1 MRGTFGG
8 EGKIILRAQRISFVL
23 FFFWQGNRCSSGH
36 RLTLEGEEE
45 EEEEED
51 EGDPYD
57 FLWIELMGG
66 VSYVDLRAIDQNNYY
81 PTFVKLSGI
90 GPMGGLALGFRIE
103 FLSFGVRGALAHYD
117 DGFDVGT
124 AVAEV
129 TLALPI
135 PIVKPFIRVGFGM
148 GWHGDSDVENS
159 LGEMGARY
167 PDNVQTTVF
176 GFAFSGAV
184 GLDIYLAHW
193 FSIGAAATVDILNMN
208 RQSTEE
214 PIEDPMDV
222 SEVLAKL
229 MAEAP
234 VEARNLA
241 KSLIA
246 GTEAAVGDE
255 VGGPIRVAYHA
266 ACSLQHG
273 QKIKTHP
280 KALLSAA
287 GFEVVE
293 PADSHLCCGSAGTY
307 NLMQPEISG
316 QLKARKVRTLEA
328 KAPDVIAAGNIGCMM
343 QIGSGTGVPV
353 VHTVELLDWAS
364 GGPKPAALG

>member
-1 MRGTFGG
+1 MDAGAPAGTPGYAQM
-8 EGKIILRAQRISFVL
+8 IIR
-23 FFFWQGNRCSSGH
+23 
-36 RLTLEGEEE
+36 EE

-222 SEVLAKL
+222 SEVRF
-229 MAEAP
+229 E
-234 VEARNLA
+234 ET
-241 KSLIA
+241 
-246 GTEAAVGDE
+246 GDAVG
-255 VGGPIRVAYHA
+255 IQAR
-266 ACSLQHG
+266 G
-273 QKIKTHP
+273 Q
-280 KALLSAA
+280 A
-287 GFEVVE
+287 VVTF
-293 PADSHLCCGSAGTY
+293 HL
-307 NLMQPEISG
+307 
-316 QLKARKVRTLEA
+316 
-328 KAPDVIAAGNIGCMM
+328 
-343 QIGSGTGVPV
+343 
-353 VHTVELLDWAS
+353 
-364 GGPKPAALG
+364 